1 MNMVSVARTS
11 EIPDGTVRSVSA
23 GGRAIALYR
32 LGGRFY
38 AMDARCT
45 HGDVELALGR
55 IVGALIECPLHVARF
70 DIATGKGM
78 GAPIT
83 RDLATYPVRVEGE
96 DVLVGFPDGAAPSVP
111 QG

>member
-1 MNMVSVARTS
+1 MVTVARRS
-11 EIPDGTVRSVSA
+11 DIAEGTIRSVSV

-32 LGGRFY
+32 VGGKFF
-38 AMDARCT
+38 ATDARCT
-45 HGDVELALGR
+45 HGDVNLADGR

-96 DVLVGFPDGAAPSVP
+96 DVLVGVPDGDVSPP
-111 QG
+111 DPR